1 MVGVPGT
8 GILTMIKVVFF
19 ASLRERFGRS
29 RLAVENNGI
38 DSVAGL
44 IGLLTLSDGTRFDAI
59 FTEEKIMVAVNQ
71 EVVDVDCTV
80 VDGDE
85 VAFFPPVTG
94 G

>member
-1 MVGVPGT
+1 
-8 GILTMIKVVFF
+8 MIKVVFF
-19 ASLRERFGRS
+19 ASLRERFGS
-29 RLAVENNGI
+29 SGFTVENNQI

-44 IGLLTLSDGTRFDAI
+44 IDLLRLPDGTSFDSI
-59 FTEEKIMVAVNQ
+59 FTQEKLMVAVNQ

-80 VDGDE
+80 TEGDE